1 MKKIIASLV
10 LAIIALFSFGCTDKL
25 PEEEFPEKEMPY
37 NVLYDAKFVDKSERY
52 MTEEFINELGD
63 PCDFPK
69 DKTLIIDN
77 QDEFKRVYELFPYEV
92 DFSQEI
98 LFIYMFVDTNY
109 GFECKL
115 QDMHETDS
123 ELTVDI
129 LHEIA
134 EPDSDGCIPPCGS
147 APTHRCWTIKL
158 TDCDQTNIKFKMNWE
173 Y

>member
-10 LAIIALFSFGCTDKL
+10 LAIIALFSFGCA
-25 PEEEFPEKEMPY
+25 KEMPY

-52 MTEEFINELGD
+52 MTEEFLEENRLSFWGEQNDL
-63 PCDFPK
+63 PK
-69 DKTLIIDN
+69 IRTVVIDN
-77 QDEFKRVYELFPYEV
+77 EEDFKKAFVSFPYDV
-92 DFSQEI
+92 DFKQDI
-98 LFIYMFVDTNY
+98 LVIYMFVDIQY
-109 GFECKL
+109 GFDCKL
-115 QDMHETDS
+115 QDMSETKNA
-123 ELTVDI
+123 LTVDI

>member
-1 MKKIIASLV
+1 
-10 LAIIALFSFGCTDKL
+10 
-25 PEEEFPEKEMPY
+25 
-37 NVLYDAKFVDKSERY
+37 

-77 QDEFKRVYELFPYEV
+77 QDEFKRVYELFPHEV

-115 QDMHETDS
+115 QDMSETEN
-123 ELTVDI
+123 ELTIDI
-129 LHEIA
+129 YHDTGK
-134 EPDSDGCIPPCGS
+134 PDEEYCS
-147 APTHRCWTIKL
+147 APTHRCSAVKL
-158 TDCDQTNIKFKMNWE
+158 TNFKYNE
-173 Y
+173 IQIEFKLV